1 MIKKACGRRLYPP
14 QSSYLKSNVYFHVMI
29 KTIHKGVIAP
39 KGFKAGSV
47 HCGLKR
53 STKNHDIG
61 IIFSEQPCKAA
72 ALFTTNQIVAA
83 PIKYSKKVIQKGTAH
98 AIVVNSGNANACT
111 GKKGY
116 KDAETMAQLTS
127 GHLNIKSDKVI
138 VASTGIIGH
147 HLPMAKIK
155 SGINKSSAR
164 LGNKETHSINI
175 AKAIMTTDTVPKQ
188 IAVKTKIGGKEV
200 TIGAIAKGSGMISPK
215 MATMFCFITTDASIS
230 LNTLKSCIKKSVET
244 SFNKITVD
252 GHMSTSDMVAI
263 LANGMAHNLNITSS
277 SKNELVLFQKALDY
291 VTMRMAKAIVKDGE
305 GATKFIQVEINEA
318 KSISDAEKIARTIA
332 ESLLVKTAINGE
344 DPNWGRI
351 VSAAGYA
358 GIPLD
363 ESKLK
368 LSVNK
373 ITIYRKGLPVTP
385 LPKRLSNEMKKNEI
399 TIQLHL
405 GAGNKSTTL
414 WTCDLSKEYVKINA
428 DYHT

>member
-1 MIKKACGRRLYPP
+1 
-14 QSSYLKSNVYFHVMI
+14 MI
-29 KTIHKGVIAP
+29 KTISGNITAP

-53 STKNHDIG
+53 DKRNHDIG
-61 IIFSEQPCKAA
+61 IIFSEQPCKTA

-83 PIKYSKKVIQKGTAH
+83 PIKLSRNVVKNGKAH

-111 GKKGY
+111 GKKGE
-116 KDAETMAQLTS
+116 KDAETMALLTS
-127 GHLNIKSDKVI
+127 RHLNIKPDEVI

-155 SGINKSSAR
+155 SGIINSSER
-164 LGNKETHSINI
+164 LGNKNNHAISI
-175 AKAIMTTDTVPKQ
+175 AKAIMTTDLVHKQ

-200 TIGAIAKGSGMISPK
+200 TIGAIAKGSGMISPD
-215 MATMFCFITTDASIS
+215 MATMFCFITTDAAIS
-230 LNTLKSCIKKSVET
+230 LNTLRSCIKRSTED
-244 SFNKITVD
+244 SFNQITVD

-263 LANGMAHNLNITSS
+263 LANGMAKNRNITSS
-277 SKNELVLFQKALDY
+277 TKSDLALFQKALDY
-291 VTMRMAKAIVKDGE
+291 VTQNMAKEIVKDGE
-305 GATKFIQVEINEA
+305 GATKFVQIEVHEA
-318 KSISDAEKIARTIA
+318 KSISDARKIARSIA
-332 ESLLVKTAINGE
+332 ESPLVKTAINGE

-358 GIPLD
+358 GVTLD

-368 LSVNK
+368 LAVNK
-373 ITIYRKGLPVTP
+373 VTIYRKGLPVTP
-385 LPKRLSNEMKKNEI
+385 APKRLNSVMKKKEI

-405 GAGNKSTTL
+405 GMGNKSTTL
-414 WTCDLSKEYVKINA
+414 WTCDLSKEYVSINA

>member
-1 MIKKACGRRLYPP
+1 MIKEISG
-14 QSSYLKSNVYFHVMI
+14 NI
-29 KTIHKGVIAP
+29 IAP
-39 KGFKAGSV
+39 KGFKASSV

-53 STKNHDIG
+53 SARNHDIG

-83 PIKYSKKVIQKGTAH
+83 PIKYSKAVVQNGFAR

-111 GKKGY
+111 GKKGFEN
-116 KDAETMAQLTS
+116 AETMAQLTAR
-127 GHLNIKSDKVI
+127 HLNIKPDEVI

-147 HLPMAKIK
+147 HLPMQKIK
-155 SGINKSSAR
+155 SGISKLFKH
-164 LGNKETHSINI
+164 LGNKNIHSINI
-175 AKAIMTTDTVPKQ
+175 AKAIMTTDLVPKH

-215 MATMFCFITTDASIS
+215 MATMFCFITTDAAISI
-230 LNTLKSCIKKSVET
+230 NTLKTCIKKSTES
-244 SFNKITVD
+244 SFNQITVD

-263 LANGMAHNLNITSS
+263 LANGSANNLNITPSHKS
-277 SKNELVLFQKALDY
+277 DLALFQKALDY
-291 VTMRMAKAIVKDGE
+291 VTSKMAKAIVKDGE
-305 GATKFIQVEINEA
+305 GATKFVQVEIYEA
-318 KSISDAEKIARTIA
+318 KTISDAKKVARTIA

-358 GIPLD
+358 GVVFD

-373 ITIYRKGLPVTP
+373 ITIYKSGLPVTP
-385 LPKRLSNEMKKNEI
+385 VPKRLNNEMKKNEI
-399 TIQLHL
+399 TIQLYL
-405 GAGNKSTTL
+405 GRGNKSATL
-414 WTCDLSKEYVKINA
+414 WTCDLSKEYVSINA

>member
-1 MIKKACGRRLYPP
+1 MIKKIPG
-14 QSSYLKSNVYFHVMI
+14 NI
-29 KTIHKGVIAP
+29 IAP

-53 STKNHDIG
+53 DKKNHDIG
-61 IIFSEQPCKAA
+61 IIFSEQPCKTA

-83 PIKYSKKVIQKGTAH
+83 PIKLSRDVVKNGKAQ

-111 GKKGY
+111 GKKGE
-116 KDAETMAQLTS
+116 KDAESMALLTS
-127 GHLNIKSDKVI
+127 KQLNIKPDEVL

-155 SGINKSSAR
+155 AGISNSSER
-164 LGNKETHSINI
+164 LGNKNTHAISI
-175 AKAIMTTDTVPKQ
+175 AKAIMTTDLVHKQ
-188 IAVKTKIGGKEV
+188 IAVETKIGGKEV
-200 TIGAIAKGSGMISPK
+200 TIGAIAKGSGMISPD
-215 MATMFCFITTDASIS
+215 MATMFCFITTDAVIS
-230 LNTLKSCIKKSVET
+230 LNTLRSCIKKSTES
-244 SFNKITVD
+244 SFNQITVD

-263 LANGMAHNLNITSS
+263 LANGMAQNRNITSS
-277 SKNELVLFQKALDY
+277 TRNDLALFQKALDY
-291 VTMRMAKAIVKDGE
+291 VTQNMAKEIVKDGE
-305 GATKFIQVEINEA
+305 GATKFVQIEIHEA
-318 KSISDAEKIARTIA
+318 KSASDAKKIARSIA
-332 ESLLVKTAINGE
+332 ESPLVKTAINGE

-358 GIPLD
+358 GVTLD

-373 ITIYRKGLPVTP
+373 ITIYKEGLPVTP
-385 LPKRLSNEMKKNEI
+385 APKRLKSVMKKKEI

-405 GAGNKSTTL
+405 GMGNKSTTL

>member
-1 MIKKACGRRLYPP
+1 
-14 QSSYLKSNVYFHVMI
+14 MI
-29 KTIHKGVIAP
+29 KTIHGGVIAP

-53 STKNHDIG
+53 NIKNHDIG

-83 PIKYSKKVIQKGTAH
+83 PIKYSKKVVQNGAVH

-127 GHLNIKSDKVI
+127 RHLNIKSDEVI

-147 HLPMAKIK
+147 YLPMAKIK

-188 IAVKTKIGGKEV
+188 ISVKTKIGGKEV

-230 LNTLKSCIKKSVET
+230 LNTLKSCIKKSVQA
-244 SFNKITVD
+244 SFNQITVD

-263 LANGMAHNLNITSS
+263 LANGMAHNRNITSS
-277 SKNELVLFQKALDY
+277 SKNNLALFQKTLDY
-291 VTMRMAKAIVKDGE
+291 VTLRMAKAVVKDGE

-385 LPKRLSNEMKKNEI
+385 LSKKLSNEMKKNEI

-405 GAGNKSTTL
+405 GIGNKSTTL

>member
-1 MIKKACGRRLYPP
+1 
-14 QSSYLKSNVYFHVMI
+14 MI
-29 KTIHKGVIAP
+29 KTIPGNIIAP

-53 STKNHDIG
+53 NKRNHDIG
-61 IIFSEQPCKAA
+61 IIFSEQPCKSA

-83 PIKYSKKVIQKGTAH
+83 PIKYSRNVVQNGTVH

-111 GKKGY
+111 GKRGEN
-116 KDAETMAQLTS
+116 DAETMALLTS
-127 GHLNIKSDKVI
+127 GYLNIKPDEVL

-155 SGINKSSAR
+155 SGISKSSER
-164 LGNKETHSINI
+164 LGNQNTHAINI
-175 AKAIMTTDTVPKQ
+175 AKAIMTTDLVPKH

-200 TIGAIAKGSGMISPK
+200 TIGAIAKGSGMISPD
-215 MATMFCFITTDASIS
+215 MATMFCFITTDAAIS
-230 LNTLKSCIKKSVET
+230 LNTLRSCIKKST
-244 SFNKITVD
+244 GNSFNQITVD

-263 LANGMAHNLNITSS
+263 LANGMAHNRNITSS
-277 SKNELVLFQKALDY
+277 SKSDLTLFQKALDY
-291 VTMRMAKAIVKDGE
+291 VTLNMAKEIVKDGE
-305 GATKFIQVEINEA
+305 GATKFIQIEVHEA
-318 KSISDAEKIARTIA
+318 KSVSDAKKIVRTIA
-332 ESLLVKTAINGE
+332 ESPLVKTAINGE

-358 GIPLD
+358 GVTLD

-373 ITIYRKGLPVTP
+373 VTIYKKGLPVTP
-385 LPKRLSNEMKKNEI
+385 APKKLSNVMKKNEI
-399 TIQLHL
+399 TIQLYL
-405 GAGNKSTTL
+405 GTGNKSTTL
-414 WTCDLSKEYVKINA
+414 LTCDLSKEYVKINA

>member
-1 MIKKACGRRLYPP
+1 MI
-14 QSSYLKSNVYFHVMI
+14 N
-29 KTIHKGVIAP
+29 TIRKGVIAP

-53 STKNHDIG
+53 STKDHDIG

-83 PIKYSKKVIQKGTAH
+83 PIKYSKKVVQNGTAH
-98 AIVVNSGNANACT
+98 AIVVNSGHSNACT

-116 KDAETMAQLTS
+116 NDAETMAQRTS
-127 GHLNIKSDKVI
+127 GHPGIKSDEVI

-155 SGINKSSAR
+155 SGISKSSAR

-175 AKAIMTTDTVPKQ
+175 AKTIMTTDLVPKQ
-188 IAVKTKIGGKEV
+188 IAVKTKIGGKEI

-230 LNTLKSCIKKSVET
+230 LNTLKSCIKKSVEA
-244 SFNKITVD
+244 SFNQITVD

-263 LANGMAHNLNITSS
+263 LANGMAHNRNITPS
-277 SKNELVLFQKALDY
+277 SKNDLVLFQKALDY
-291 VTMRMAKAIVKDGE
+291 VTLRMAKAIIKDGE

-351 VSAAGYA
+351 VSAAGYS
-358 GIPLD
+358 GVILD

-385 LPKRLSNEMKKNEI
+385 LPKKLSNEMKKNEI

-405 GAGNKSTTL
+405 GNGNKSTTL

>member
-1 MIKKACGRRLYPP
+1 MIKKITG
-14 QSSYLKSNVYFHVMI
+14 NI
-29 KTIHKGVIAP
+29 IAP

-53 STKNHDIG
+53 DKKNHDIG
-61 IIFSEQPCKAA
+61 IIFSEQSCKTA

-83 PIKYSKKVIQKGTAH
+83 PIKLSRDVVKNGKAH

-111 GKKGY
+111 GKKGE
-116 KDAETMAQLTS
+116 KDAETMALLTS
-127 GHLNIKSDKVI
+127 GHLNINPDEVI

-155 SGINKSSAR
+155 SGISKSAEC
-164 LGNKETHSINI
+164 LGDKNTHAISI
-175 AKAIMTTDTVPKQ
+175 AKAIMTTDLVPKQ

-200 TIGAIAKGSGMISPK
+200 TIGAIAKGSGMISPD
-215 MATMFCFITTDASIS
+215 MATMFCFITTDAAIS
-230 LNTLKSCIKKSVET
+230 LNTLRSCIKRSTES
-244 SFNKITVD
+244 SFNQITVD

-263 LANGMAHNLNITSS
+263 LANGMAKNRTITSS
-277 SKNELVLFQKALDY
+277 TKSDHALFQKALDY
-291 VTMRMAKAIVKDGE
+291 VTRTMAKEIVKDGE
-305 GATKFIQVEINEA
+305 GATKFIQIEIHEA
-318 KSISDAEKIARTIA
+318 KSVSDAKKIARSIA
-332 ESLLVKTAINGE
+332 ESPLVKTAINGE

-358 GIPLD
+358 GVTLD

-373 ITIYRKGLPVTP
+373 VTIYKKGLPVTP
-385 LPKRLSNEMKKNEI
+385 APKRLKSVMKKKEI
-399 TIQLHL
+399 MSQLYL
-405 GAGNKSTTL
+405 GNGNKSATL
-414 WTCDLSKEYVKINA
+414 WTCDLSKEYVSINA